1 MRLMVPALFATAA
14 VGALAV
20 VYTIART
27 GFPIQSYNI
36 ASSSMAPTL
45 QVGDYLFAAQGYYRS
60 HKPER
65 GDVVLHYEPGTDI
78 VFIKRVIAM
87 PGDRVKLDSG
97 RLYLNGA
104 LVERRPS
111 ERPAEPD
118 EVRGERYVETLPNG
132 RFYEIVERAGDQ
144 GPLDDFAEIVVEPD
158 HYFVLGDNRDG
169 SMDSR
174 TPEHGTV
181 PLALIIDKPSFVF
194 VSHDIDRLGRDIQP
208 QSSGAE

>member
-20 VYTIART
+20 GYVIART
-27 GFPIQSYNI
+27 GFPIESYNI

-45 QVGDYLFAAQGYYRS
+45 LVGEYLFAAEGYYRS

-65 GDVVLHYEPGTDI
+65 GDVVLHYKPGSDI

-87 PGDRVKLDSG
+87 PGDRVKLESG
-97 RLYLNGA
+97 RLYLNGQ

-111 ERPAEPD
+111 DRPVGPD
-118 EVRGERYVETLPNG
+118 DIQGAHYVETLPNG
-132 RFYEIVERAGDQ
+132 RFYEIVEHAGDA
-144 GPLDDFAEIVVEPD
+144 GPMDEFAEIVVEPD

-174 TPEHGTV
+174 APEHGTV
-181 PLALIIDKPSFVF
+181 PLALIIDKPSFIF
-194 VSHDIDRLGRDIQP
+194 VSREIDRLGRDIQP
-208 QSSGAE
+208 QASDAD

>member
-20 VYTIART
+20 GYAIART
-27 GFPIQSYNI
+27 GFPIESYNI

-45 QVGDYLFAAQGYYRS
+45 VAGDYLFAAQGYYRS

-65 GDVVLHYEPGTDI
+65 GDVVLHYKPGSDI
-78 VFIKRVIAM
+78 VFVKRVIAM
-87 PGDRVKLDSG
+87 PGDRVRLEAG
-97 RLYLNGA
+97 RLYLNGE

-111 ERPAEPD
+111 EHPVEPD
-118 EVRGERYVETLPNG
+118 EVQGARYVETLPNG
-132 RFYEIVERAGDQ
+132 RFYEIVERAGDE

-174 TPEHGTV
+174 IPEHGTV
-181 PLALIIDKPSFVF
+181 PLALIIDKASFIF
-194 VSHDIDRLGRDIQP
+194 LSHDVERLGRDIQP
-208 QSSGAE
+208 QTSGAE